1 MENEFDVL
9 VLEQSD
15 TLIYFRWTDTEDVCR
30 VKRDEQIVYTGTQ
43 NSFKDEGLKK
53 GELYTYT
60 LERLNASGNW
70 TDKIKLHTGTENRK
84 KDSIN
89 RLEEIV
95 LTAIV
100 SEGRVSLAWG
110 EIEGIIRFDIYRN
123 GKFIET
129 VEKNQYTDRQ
139 VPMDEE
145 STFWIRGKRPVAD
158 AEESFS
164 EGKFTIAKI
173 FGALNWNS
181 TKEKAAME
189 DFWLT
194 KKIAPLKSLL
204 SDQEKPKIY
213 PVWHFRYN
221 TFLPEL
227 ILKNPNLLSPFP
239 YFQGDGREFDPDSL
253 HYRTQVN
260 FTVDLKE
267 EESSFSYD
275 KDVGPTIGYN
285 WRKKFSKAD
294 VASAEGIELEKFEE
308 TGHKVTI
315 TLKHAVGNP
324 ITTSPDIDY
333 HVSAA
338 FYRDGTYDIVGIHD
352 QSPNHEVYLKFG
364 DDGKWMEVHQTES
377 EGLAYMAGP
386 IASQYWRISNFY

>member
-1 MENEFDVL
+1 MANEMDIL

-15 TLIYFRWTDTEDVCR
+15 TMIYFRWTDTEDVCR
-30 VKRDEQIVYTGTQ
+30 VKRDEQVVYTGTQ
-43 NSFKDEGLKK
+43 NLFKDEELKK

-60 LERLNASGNW
+60 LERLDASGSW

-95 LTAIV
+95 LTTIV
-100 SEGRVSLAWG
+100 SKGRISLAWG
-110 EIEGIIRFDIYRN
+110 EIEGITQFDIYCN

-129 VEKNQYTDRQ
+129 VERNQYTDRQ
-139 VPMDEE
+139 VPMTEE
-145 STFWIRGKRPVAD
+145 FTYWIRGKRPVAKS
-158 AEESFS
+158 EESFS
-164 EGKFTIAKI
+164 EGKFTLAKI

-181 TKEKAAME
+181 SKEKAAME

-194 KKIAPLKSLL
+194 KKIAPLNSLL
-204 SDQEKPKIY
+204 SDDEKPKIY

-227 ILKNPNLLSPFP
+227 ILKNPNLLSPYP
-239 YFQGDGREFDPDSL
+239 YFQGDGREFEPDSL
-253 HYRTQVN
+253 HYRTQVS

-267 EESSFSYD
+267 EESSFDYD

-294 VASAEGIELEKFEE
+294 VASSEGIELEKIEE
-308 TGHKVTI
+308 TGHKVSV
-315 TLKHAVGNP
+315 TLKHSVGNP
-324 ITTSPDIDY
+324 ITTSPNIDY
-333 HVSAA
+333 QVSAA
-338 FYRDGTYDIVGIHD
+338 FYRDGSYDIIGIHD
-352 QSPNHEVYLKFG
+352 QSPNHEVYLKL
-364 DDGKWMEVHQTES
+364 DDGEWMEIHQTES

-386 IASQYWRISNFY
+386 IASQYWRISNFF

>member
-139 VPMDEE
+139 VPMEEE

>member
-1 MENEFDVL
+1 MANEMDIL
-9 VLEQSD
+9 VLEQSE
-15 TLIYFRWTDTEDVCR
+15 TMIYFRWTDTEDVCR

-43 NSFKDEGLKK
+43 NLFKDEGLKK

-60 LERLNASGNW
+60 LERLDASGSW

-95 LTAIV
+95 LTTIV
-100 SEGRVSLAWG
+100 SKSRISLAWG
-110 EIEGIIRFDIYRN
+110 EIEGISQFDIYCN

-129 VEKNQYTDRQ
+129 VERNQYTDRQ
-139 VPMDEE
+139 VPMNEE
-145 STFWIRGKRPVAD
+145 FTYWIRGKRPVAKS
-158 AEESFS
+158 EERFS
-164 EGKFTIAKI
+164 EEKFTLAKI
-173 FGALNWNS
+173 FGTLNWNS
-181 TKEKAAME
+181 SKEKAAME
-189 DFWLT
+189 EFWLT
-194 KKIAPLKSLL
+194 KKIAPLDSLL
-204 SDQEKPKIY
+204 SDEEKPKIY
-213 PVWHFRYN
+213 PVWQFRYN

-253 HYRTQVN
+253 HYRTQVS

-267 EESSFSYD
+267 EESSFEYD

-294 VASAEGIELEKFEE
+294 VASSEGIELEKIEE
-308 TGHKVTI
+308 TGHKVSV
-315 TLKHAVGNP
+315 TLKHSIGNP
-324 ITTSPDIDY
+324 ITTSPNIDY
-333 HVSAA
+333 EVSAA
-338 FYRDGTYDIVGIHD
+338 FYRDGSYDIIGIHD
-352 QSPNHEVYLKFG
+352 QSPNHEVYLKL
-364 DDGKWMEVHQTES
+364 DDGEWMEIHQTES

>member
-1 MENEFDVL
+1 MANEMDIL
-9 VLEQSD
+9 VLEQSE
-15 TLIYFRWTDTEDVCR
+15 TMIYFRWTDTEDVCR

-43 NSFKDEGLKK
+43 NLFKDEGLKK

-60 LERLNASGNW
+60 LERLDASGSW

-95 LTAIV
+95 LTTIV
-100 SEGRVSLAWG
+100 SKSRISLAWG
-110 EIEGIIRFDIYRN
+110 EIEGITQFDIYCN

-129 VEKNQYTDRQ
+129 VERNQYTDRQ
-139 VPMDEE
+139 VPMNEE
-145 STFWIRGKRPVAD
+145 FTYWIRGKRPVAKS
-158 AEESFS
+158 EERFS
-164 EGKFTIAKI
+164 EEKFTLAKI
-173 FGALNWNS
+173 FGTLNWNS
-181 TKEKAAME
+181 SKEKAAME
-189 DFWLT
+189 EFWLT
-194 KKIAPLKSLL
+194 KKIAPLDSLL
-204 SDQEKPKIY
+204 SDEEKPKIY
-213 PVWHFRYN
+213 PVWQFRYN

-253 HYRTQVN
+253 HYRTQVS

-267 EESSFSYD
+267 EESSFEYD

-294 VASAEGIELEKFEE
+294 VASSEGIELEKIEE
-308 TGHKVTI
+308 TGHKVSV
-315 TLKHAVGNP
+315 TLKHSIGNP
-324 ITTSPDIDY
+324 ITTSPNIDY
-333 HVSAA
+333 EVSAA
-338 FYRDGTYDIVGIHD
+338 FYRDGSYDIIGIHD
-352 QSPNHEVYLKFG
+352 QSPNHEVYLKL
-364 DDGKWMEVHQTES
+364 DDGEWMEIHQTES

>member
-1 MENEFDVL
+1 MANELDIL

-15 TLIYFRWTDTEDVCR
+15 TMIYFRWTATDDVCR
-30 VKRDEQIVYTGTQ
+30 VKKEDQVVYTGTQ
-43 NSFKDEGLKK
+43 NLFKDEGLKK

-60 LERLNASGNW
+60 IERLDSSGKW

-84 KDSIN
+84 QDSIN

-100 SEGRVSLAWG
+100 SENRISLAWG
-110 EIEGIIRFDIYRN
+110 EIEGITEFDIYQN
-123 GKFIET
+123 GIFLET

-139 VPMDEE
+139 IPMDQEF
-145 STFWIRGKRPVAD
+145 TYWIRGKRPVAKS
-158 AEESFS
+158 EESFRK
-164 EGKFTIAKI
+164 EKFTVAKV

-181 TKEKAAME
+181 SQDKAAME

-194 KKIAPLKSLL
+194 KIIAPLDNLL
-204 SDQEKPKIY
+204 SDKEKPKAY
-213 PVWHFRYN
+213 PVWHFRYH
-221 TFLPEL
+221 TFLPDL

-239 YFQGDGREFDPDSL
+239 YFQGDGRDFDPDSL

-267 EESSFSYD
+267 EESSFTYD

-294 VASAEGIELEKFEE
+294 VASAEGIELEKIEE
-308 TGHKVTI
+308 TGHKVSI
-315 TLKHAVGNP
+315 TLKHSVGNP
-324 ITTSPDIDY
+324 ITTSPNIDY
-333 HVSAA
+333 EVSAA
-338 FYRDGTYDIVGIHD
+338 FYRDGTYDIIGIHD
-352 QSPNHEVYLKFG
+352 QSPNHEVYLKDG
-364 DDGKWMEVHQTES
+364 DDGEWMGIHLTES

-386 IASQYWRISNFY
+386 IASQYWRISNFH